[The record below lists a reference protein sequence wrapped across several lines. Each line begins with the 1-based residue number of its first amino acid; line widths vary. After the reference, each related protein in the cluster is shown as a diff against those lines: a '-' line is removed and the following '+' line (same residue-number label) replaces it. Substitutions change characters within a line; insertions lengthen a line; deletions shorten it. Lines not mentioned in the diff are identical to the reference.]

1 VVPSGPKAGK
11 RLLANEVPMA
21 KEVKLLIKASMA
33 HKRKFK
39 GVSLSE
45 EAGSAR
51 AHPGGSK
58 GF

>member
-1 VVPSGPKAGK
+1 
-11 RLLANEVPMA
+11 MA

-45 EAGSAR
+45 EAGSAIT
-51 AHPGGSK
+51 HSGWSK